1 MAPRFDREA
10 QAEGPLVR
18 GFTGRGF
25 NVDGNVYGGLFLSPF
40 RADEWEAPTLTDL
53 GEADVEPLL
62 ALQPQPEFLLLG
74 TGEKLSFPP
83 RTFVAALEAR
93 GIGVEAM
100 DSRAAARTW
109 GVLRAEGRWI
119 VAALMPL

>member
-1 MAPRFDREA
+1 MARFDREA
-10 QAEGPLVR
+10 RAQGPLVR

-25 NVDGNVYGGLFLSPF
+25 NVEGSVYRGLFLTPE
-40 RADEWEAPTLTDL
+40 RADEWPAPALADL
-53 GEADVEPLL
+53 SERDVEPIL
-62 ALQPQPEFLLLG
+62 ALRPQPEFVLLG
-74 TGEKLSFPP
+74 TGEKSHFPP
-83 RTFVAALEAR
+83 PAFIAALEAR

-109 GVLRAEGRWI
+109 GVLRAEDRWI

>member
-1 MAPRFDREA
+1 MGPRFDREA

-25 NVDGNVYGGLFLSPF
+25 NVDGNVYLGLFLTPE
-40 RADEWEAPTLTDL
+40 RADEWDAPALADL
-53 GEADVEPLL
+53 AKADLAPVL
-62 ALQPQPEFLLLG
+62 ALRPQPEFVLLG

-83 RTFVAALEAR
+83 RSFVTALEEQ